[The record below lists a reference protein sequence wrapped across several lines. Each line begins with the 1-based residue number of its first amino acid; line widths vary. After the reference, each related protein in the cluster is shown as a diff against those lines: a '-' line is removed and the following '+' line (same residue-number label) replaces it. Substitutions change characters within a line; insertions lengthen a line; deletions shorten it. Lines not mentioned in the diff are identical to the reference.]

1 MGHRKTI
8 LTNEE
13 IYHTFNRGVEKR
25 PIFLNRRNYL
35 RFMELI
41 NYYRFANSPVK
52 YSYLKLMS
60 IEERG
65 KLFERLETEQN
76 LLVEILAFCLMPNHI
91 HFLLKQ
97 LQDNGVSKFMAKTT
111 NSFGH
116 YFNIL
121 NKRVGHLFQG
131 NFGAVRIETDE
142 QLVHVSRYIHL
153 NPVSSYII
161 DVNDLEN
168 YEYSSYPEY
177 TGKRKGFCSTQEVL
191 SLFDSVNT
199 YKAFVNNQADY
210 ARELENIKHLT
221 LEEE

>member
-1 MGHRKTI
+1 MPYRKTI
-8 LTNEE
+8 LANGE
-13 IYHTFNRGVEKR
+13 IYHVHNRGVEKR

-35 RFMELI
+35 RFIELA
-41 NYYRFANSPVK
+41 NYYRFANTPMK
-52 YSYLKLMS
+52 FSYLRLMS
-60 IEERG
+60 GKQRN
-65 KLFERLETEQN
+65 KLFEKLEEESK
-76 LLVEILAFCLMPNHI
+76 LLVEILVFCLMPNHI

-97 LQDNGVSKFMAKTT
+97 LQDNGISKFMARTT
-111 NSFGH
+111 NSLGH

-131 NFGAVRIETDE
+131 NFGAVRIETEE

-161 DVNDLEN
+161 DINDLEN

-177 TGKRKGFCSTQEVL
+177 IGKRKGFCNTKEVL
-191 SLFDSVNT
+191 SLFDSIDT
-199 YKAFVNNQADY
+199 YKAFVNDQADY

-221 LEEE
+221 LE